1 MTMNFR
7 PLYLMLAAV
16 GFIIITS
23 CQNSH
28 RPDNITIKIIE
39 TTDIHGAIFPHDLIN
54 DEALDFS
61 LAHIAGFV
69 KKQRST
75 PGQEVILLDNGDILQ
90 GDPVIYFYNF
100 IKTDEPHIVSRV
112 MNEMQYDAA
121 TVGNHDIEPGPDVYN
136 RIRKE
141 FSFPFLAANAVDK
154 NSGEP
159 FFEPYKIIKRQG
171 VKIAVLGLIT
181 PAIPKWLPENTW
193 QGIEFQDM
201 IESAKKWV
209 AIIQDKEKPD
219 LVIGLFHAG
228 VDYTYAGQ
236 NADTPF
242 NENASQLIAEQVPG
256 FDVVFVGHDH
266 KSNHKTVTN
275 TNGDEVLILGSRN
288 NARQVAVATIQ
299 MNLTQ
304 DNIYAKEISGEL
316 LEISEQKADE
326 EFMAKFDLYLQRAK
340 VWVAEPVAGIT
351 TYLSTYPVLFGD
363 AAFTDI
369 VHQVQ
374 LDITGADISFTSSQ
388 SFELEIDE
396 GILTVRD
403 MFKFQRYENKLYT
416 MTLTGQEI
424 RDFLEYS
431 AGLWFNQM
439 SSESDNM
446 LLFRKDAEGNIALG
460 SNSRASLAN
469 PFWNL
474 DSAEGLIY
482 TVDVSRPAGQRI
494 SISQFVNG
502 NLFLL
507 NETYSVA
514 INSYRGNGGGE
525 HLTIGSGIPQAE
537 LKNRITYESEKDIR
551 WLMIDWLKD
560 KKTLTPLANNNWKV
574 IPEQW
579 TAKAT
584 VRDRL
589 LLFGVE

>member
-1 MTMNFR
+1 MTITSR
-7 PLYLMLAAV
+7 PLFLMLAAV
-16 GFIIITS
+16 GFIIIIS
-23 CQNSH
+23 CQNSR

-69 KKQRST
+69 KKERSI

-90 GDPVIYFYNF
+90 GDPLIYFYNF

-121 TVGNHDIEPGPDVYN
+121 TVGNHDIEPGPDVYH

-141 FSFPFLAANAVDK
+141 FSFPWLAANAVEK

-228 VDYTYAGQ
+228 VDYTYSGQ
-236 NADTPF
+236 DADTPF

-304 DNIYAKEISGEL
+304 GNIYAKEISGEL
-316 LEISEQKADE
+316 LEISEQKADG

-340 VWVAEPVAGIT
+340 VWVVEPVAGVT
-351 TYLSTYPVLFGD
+351 SYLSTYPVLFGD

-374 LDITGADISFTSSQ
+374 LDITGADVSFTSSQ

-396 GILTVRD
+396 GILMVRD

-482 TVDVSRPAGQRI
+482 TVDVSRPAGLRI
-494 SISQFVNG
+494 NISQFVNG
-502 NLFLL
+502 NPFLL

-514 INSYRGNGGGE
+514 INSYRGNGGGG

-551 WLMIDWLKD
+551 WLIIDWLKD
-560 KKTLTPLANNNWKV
+560 KKTMTPLANNNWKV

-579 TAKAT
+579 TAKAA